1 MVFMRIIS
9 LILASLFPIMI
20 QAQVWQENFDNG
32 CANGCSG
39 NGYTSLNGV
48 WNVTNIGVNGVNA
61 NRWFVSCA
69 EDGFLAAPP
78 CANTCS
84 NPAPGNAT
92 AHIGN
97 VSTSTAAFLICPGG
111 DCRAIYDDSTPA
123 EATSIRLESP
133 VISTVGLTSIS
144 LSMIYFLGGVNCT
157 SDYAAIEYHD
167 GTSWSVLVPCLAQT
181 VNNCAP
187 PHNGSY
193 NLAYTVNLP
202 VSANNN
208 PAIRIGFRWENDG
221 NGTGTDPSF
230 SIDNLVITN
239 GGLAADIE
247 DFKVMPLNEA
257 VQLRWVVRD
266 DAGIDQFV
274 LERSLDGKEFTEI
287 SALSSRD
294 GNSSNIVYEWL
305 DTRPLGGKS
314 YYRIRQEYTG
324 GKSTYTHPL
333 SVTRSEDKILSF
345 ESSNILEANSHPE
358 VQIYSNQNRK
368 VSCQLIDMTGRMFL
382 HQEEISLNRGYNELS
397 LSRQSL
403 NPGWYVL
410 TIASAELTETGSSIT
425 PLRIRIRIQ

>member
-1 MVFMRIIS
+1 MRIIS

-78 CANTCS
+78 CSNTCS

-123 EATSIRLESP
+123 EASSIRLESP
-133 VISTVGLTSIS
+133 VISTLGLAQIS
-144 LSMIYFLGGVNCT
+144 LSMIYFLGGVNCS

-187 PHNGSY
+187 PHIGSY

-202 VSANNN
+202 ASADNN
-208 PAIRIGFRWENDG
+208 PAIRIAFRWENDG

-239 GGLAADIE
+239 ASLASDIE
-247 DFKVMPLNEA
+247 DFKVVPMSDA
-257 VQLRWVVRD
+257 VQLRWVVRE
-266 DAGIDQFV
+266 DAGIAQFV
-274 LERSLDGKEFTEI
+274 LERSVDGKDFTEI
-287 SALSSRD
+287 SALSSRE

-305 DTRPLGGKS
+305 DARPLGGKS
-314 YYRIRQEYTG
+314 YYRIRQEYIG
-324 GKSTYTHPL
+324 GKTTYTHPL
-333 SVTRSEDKILSF
+333 SVTRAEDKILSF
-345 ESSNILEANSHPE
+345 ESSNVLDAYSNPQ
-358 VQIYSNQNRK
+358 VQVYSNQNRK
-368 VSCQLIDMTGRMFL
+368 VSYQLIDMTGRMYIS
-382 HQEEISLNRGYNELS
+382 QEEISFSRGYNELALSNQS
-397 LSRQSL
+397 LS
-403 NPGWYVL
+403 PGWYIL
-410 TIASAELTETGSSIT
+410 TIASSEVTESGSTIS